1 MYKVKPIAYDINTQ
15 FGCIDGFKMTTKNLT
30 MKDIKLIFEKILKEH
45 EVSIFQNNQEMF
57 HKREETILALIS
69 GKKLISEPMS
79 R

>member
-1 MYKVKPIAYDINTQ
+1 
-15 FGCIDGFKMTTKNLT
+15 
-30 MKDIKLIFEKILKEH
+30 MKDIKLIFEKILKEY
-45 EVSIFQNNQEMF
+45 EVSIFQKNEEMF